1 MHRPSSRS
9 KCGST
14 EATFVTAPMS
24 RAPGDE
30 RLRFKGFDFQR
41 LASGR
46 CRATVV
52 LASPDGREFTGESE
66 GIISQAG
73 ELRCGAAATVR
84 ALERV
89 VQPALAFE
97 LLGVKAVRAFDA
109 TVVIVS
115 LSARQETR
123 ASRLV
128 GAYLTE
134 TDAPRGAG
142 LSGLN
147 SANGTLGNFF
157 ATR

>member
-1 MHRPSSRS
+1 
-9 KCGST
+9 
-14 EATFVTAPMS
+14 MS

-30 RLRFKGFDFQR
+30 RLRFKGFEFQR

-46 CRATVV
+46 CRATVT

-84 ALERV
+84 ALERG
-89 VQPALAFE
+89 VQPTLAFE

-109 TVVIVS
+109 NAVIVS
-115 LSARQETR
+115 LSARQEAR

-128 GAYLTE
+128 GALPAATV
-134 TDAPRGAG
+134 AARG
-142 LSGLN
+142 
-147 SANGTLGNFF
+147 
-157 ATR
+157 

>member
-1 MHRPSSRS
+1 M
-9 KCGST
+9 T
-14 EATFVTAPMS
+14 DPMG

-30 RLRFKGFDFQR
+30 RLRFKGFEFER

-89 VQPALAFE
+89 VQPKLAFE

-134 TDAPRGAG
+134 TDAPRGAA
-142 LSGLN
+142 LAVLN
-147 SANGTLGNFF
+147 ATNRILGNFF

>member
-1 MHRPSSRS
+1 V
-9 KCGST
+9 G
-14 EATFVTAPMS
+14 ATAGP
-24 RAPGDE
+24 AAGE
-30 RLRFKGFDFQR
+30 RLRFQDFVFQR

-46 CRATVV
+46 CRAKVV
-52 LASPDGREFTGESE
+52 LSTTDGRLFPGEAD
-66 GIISQAG
+66 GVISQAG
-73 ELRCGAAATVR
+73 ELRCSADATVR

-89 VQPALAFE
+89 VQPKLAFE

-134 TDAPRGAG
+134 DDPPRGAA
-142 LSGLN
+142 LAVLN
-147 SANGTLGNFF
+147 ATNRILGNFF